1 MKTLR
6 SIILCITTII
16 SIQLTQAQAPITPD
30 STTILMSDNE
40 LFDTIKE
47 YDNAEYVKVTPFM
60 IGMAKLMA
68 TGAEK
73 EFLDKVKS
81 MRIIA
86 LASCSPDDK
95 AKYADLISLVTLKKY
110 EPVTEI
116 SDENINMRIYLK
128 MKEDIVTEMIIA
140 QWGTTQNYIMQ
151 INGTLSIADIESMSK
166 GNNPNP
172 M

>member
-1 MKTLR
+1 M
-6 SIILCITTII
+6 
-16 SIQLTQAQAPITPD
+16 
-30 STTILMSDNE
+30 
-40 LFDTIKE
+40 
-47 YDNAEYVKVTPFM
+47 
-60 IGMAKLMA
+60 
-68 TGAEK
+68 
-73 EFLDKVKS
+73 
-81 MRIIA
+81 
-86 LASCSPDDK
+86 ASCSPDDK
-95 AKYADLISLVTLKKY
+95 AKYANLISLVALKKY